1 MEKPQIL
8 SRIGKTEALS
18 KVPIVE
24 LAGQS
29 RLLIENHQGVL
40 GYSLEEIRVKVS
52 YGCVC
57 ITGCDLQLMQLS
69 KEQLVICGRVEA
81 VHLLEGKL

>member
-1 MEKPQIL
+1 MEKTQIL
-8 SRIGKTEALS
+8 SRIGKAEILS

-24 LAGQS
+24 LAGQN

-40 GYSLEEIRVKVS
+40 GYSLEEIQVRVS

-57 ITGCDLQLMQLS
+57 ITGSDLRLMQLS
-69 KEQLVICGRVEA
+69 REQLVICGRVDA
-81 VHLLEGKL
+81 IHLFGR